1 MTVNRTPKRPRG
13 RPPSISREQI
23 LEAAHSLP
31 SHELTM
37 PAVAKILGVKTPAL
51 YHHFK
56 NRNDLL
62 RTMGE
67 ELIQGLDVSTG
78 DPQQWR
84 SWLLVKARDSV
95 AFYVDNPVLMELDNA
110 ARSLA
115 FGMQLTESVLE
126 TLEGAGFTAMESFY
140 IWNLVSYHISTEA
153 RIQIEML
160 KPGYEDQLAVFEKTL
175 ESYRLKTPRTCKLFD
190 ELGWERPIEHFEV
203 SLRWI
208 IEKIPEPG

>member
-67 ELIQGLDVSTG
+67 ELIRGLDVSTG

-115 FGMQLTESVLE
+115 LGMQLAESVLE

-175 ESYRLKTPRTCKLFD
+175 L
-190 ELGWERPIEHFEV
+190 
-203 SLRWI
+203 SLI
-208 IEKIPEPG
+208 HI